1 MIRGGMIRGR
11 GGVMISRGGIRRP
24 MTTGPRPSFQYR
36 DGSFICDLCKK
47 SFSDGND
54 MVTHWKSHVKQQRA
68 NMVSGPS
75 RGGSMI
81 RGRGRPS
88 GRGLPPPSRG
98 QRGRPGRPGPP
109 GRRGPPPKGK
119 AAKGKSGKKDK
130 TGKAERSDKGRPRWT
145 AYLLW
150 STRRRKE
157 ITGENESFTFAQIGR
172 MISDEWKKVEG
183 EALDKLKEEAEKLN
197 FDGVR
202 KLPGF
207 EGSSKSRSRRDRSS
221 GSDASES
228 WSEDDD
234 PTFDE
239 TNVKKP
245 VMLKIKR
252 EQEERNTRQ
261 RKRPSFFQDYENE
274 ENNLDKMLDEFE
286 QEQILEARTPR
297 EPRVKREPKNPGS
310 RPRKRKVEENR
321 DQDEDKEIEL
331 ETSRSGRV
339 RKIRRRKVYAFD
351 DPDEEED
358 DSGDNDDEFRPD
370 SEPEEPDEEYLDGPS
385 PPASD
390 EDEESDNK
398 LPLKKRLPGDP
409 MTKAEIE
416 AAKRAAFAAKPQI
429 VVDGNKYKGK
439 DKRDEIDRII
449 KPGEEDNL
457 DFSDDELSQV
467 LKMQPKIKKEPEEE
481 KPTTSEMETNAA
493 ESSGDSKVPEDVSLN
508 TPKSNPEDMDE
519 DGDEKEESEQA
530 QPKKSTESAA
540 ASNADDE
547 ATKEEGG
554 DLEGSVTEETQNWDS
569 DNDVVDDEPLE
580 DDDNAQ
586 KPTSSAA
593 ASNTVN
599 FGTSDN
605 GDMEANATTQ
615 DTLSA
620 NNVAPFSD
628 ESRTAANNVV
638 ENGQNSLDSEHPQRP
653 PNDPQKETSAE
664 EDLLSSTQATD
675 MEEGDE
681 QYKNMIAESQM
692 DNLFN

>member
-1 MIRGGMIRGR
+1 
-11 GGVMISRGGIRRP
+11 
-24 MTTGPRPSFQYR
+24 
-36 DGSFICDLCKK
+36 
-47 SFSDGND
+47 
-54 MVTHWKSHVKQQRA
+54 
-68 NMVSGPS
+68 
-75 RGGSMI
+75 
-81 RGRGRPS
+81 
-88 GRGLPPPSRG
+88 
-98 QRGRPGRPGPP
+98 
-109 GRRGPPPKGK
+109 
-119 AAKGKSGKKDK
+119 
-130 TGKAERSDKGRPRWT
+130 
-145 AYLLW
+145 
-150 STRRRKE
+150 
-157 ITGENESFTFAQIGR
+157 

-321 DQDEDKEIEL
+321 DQNEDKEIEL

-449 KPGEEDNL
+449 KPGEDL
-457 DFSDDELSQV
+457 GSDFSDDELSQV
-467 LKMQPKIKKEPEEE
+467 LK
-481 KPTTSEMETNAA
+481 
-493 ESSGDSKVPEDVSLN
+493 V
-508 TPKSNPEDMDE
+508 
-519 DGDEKEESEQA
+519 
-530 QPKKSTESAA
+530 
-540 ASNADDE
+540 
-547 ATKEEGG
+547 
-554 DLEGSVTEETQNWDS
+554 
-569 DNDVVDDEPLE
+569 
-580 DDDNAQ
+580 
-586 KPTSSAA
+586 
-593 ASNTVN
+593 
-599 FGTSDN
+599 
-605 GDMEANATTQ
+605 
-615 DTLSA
+615 
-620 NNVAPFSD
+620 
-628 ESRTAANNVV
+628 
-638 ENGQNSLDSEHPQRP
+638 
-653 PNDPQKETSAE
+653 
-664 EDLLSSTQATD
+664 
-675 MEEGDE
+675 
-681 QYKNMIAESQM
+681 MIYAI
-692 DNLFN
+692 D